1 MHRRHLAA
9 TCIITALSLL
19 VVVFSMWLKPLNFF
33 DMPQKD
39 KAEKIC
45 CLVPTSSTVYLS
57 EIKPRI
63 PGGNGNASGAIYFSE
78 PLNCLRLTKTRLHG
92 THEVVFAEPA
102 PIWLLHRS
110 LLI

>member
-1 MHRRHLAA
+1 MHRRHLVT
-9 TCIITALSLL
+9 TCIVAALSLL
-19 VVVFSMWLKPLNFF
+19 AVVFSMWLKPLNFF
-33 DMPQKD
+33 DTHKID
-39 KAEKIC
+39 KAGKIS

-63 PGGNGNASGAIYFSE
+63 SGCNGNASGAIFFSE
-78 PLNCLRLTKTRLHG
+78 PLTCLQLTKALLHES
-92 THEVVFAEPA
+92 HEVVFAAPA